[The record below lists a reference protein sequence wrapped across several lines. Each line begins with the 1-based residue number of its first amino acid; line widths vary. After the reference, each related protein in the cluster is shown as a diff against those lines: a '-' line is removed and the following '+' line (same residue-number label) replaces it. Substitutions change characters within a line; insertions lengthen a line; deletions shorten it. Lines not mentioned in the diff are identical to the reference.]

1 MNDNTQ
7 KVRVIICGWGAGSVD
22 IEGLAVEIPTDKV
35 LARSSIVPEFFA
47 GTRFSRISIQAENIP
62 HAAADIKKF
71 AM

>member
-1 MNDNTQ
+1 M
-7 KVRVIICGWGAGSVD
+7 D

-35 LARSSIVPEFFA
+35 LARSSIVPEFLA

-71 AM
+71 AMYMCNPSKGKPIIMI